1 MANRKS
7 KSTIKTHDFRD
18 KLLLN
23 QWLMSLFGID
33 PLREGTNK
41 RPFHFLAEHIKD
53 PRLEGLDKDN
63 LHHFF
68 YYLTGSPLF
77 SQVGVDTGLTQ
88 LSREQLLVYEE
99 NIVSHTQAINVKRH
113 RPVVWKYYQW
123 LSLLFVEIYLDRYFG
138 GRESLLASLNEYVN
152 RFNNRWSEYA
162 DMGYFN
168 EDELNKLSLQNATG
182 SGKTLLMHINYLQY
196 KHYSKKYGKDKDLSR
211 VILITPN
218 EPLSQ
223 QHIGEFSESN
233 IAASNF
239 SKESHSL
246 FIHAQGISRVDV
258 LEITKLKD
266 KEGPSTIATRSLGDQ
281 NLLLVDEG
289 HRGLSVKD
297 ADVVKNV
304 WFNNRAMLCEKG
316 FTFEYSATFDQAVSC
331 TRHEDD
337 YAKTVVF
344 DYSYRWFYEDGFGKD
359 YQILNLPKSF
369 DETKTVYL
377 TACLL
382 KFYQQLDIYEDKIQV
397 LHPFNIEKPLWV
409 FVGST
414 VSKSMKSTK
423 DSPEESVA
431 SDVAQIIAFIADF
444 LSNKEKACKRME
456 EILTGNGQDT
466 GLLDSNGV
474 DIFESSFT
482 WLAKA
487 MNAGLSYDDLYSNI
501 LKRLFNTNT
510 GGHLVLDRVKGGSG
524 EIALRVGATETP
536 FGLINVGDA
545 KALADHIEGVVKQDG
560 LSLSVEDSD
569 FSEAA
574 FDSVKN
580 SSSPVNLLIGSKKF
594 VEGWD
599 CWRVSTLGL
608 MHVGQS
614 EGAQII
620 QLFGRGVRLKG
631 YEWSLKR
638 SGHSYSP
645 SIPQYIEELETLNVF
660 GIEADFMEKFR
671 QFLADEGLPGNER
684 RRVFT
689 IPLNVTY
696 DFGKKL
702 QIIRPK
708 RKADDGKE
716 YDFKKDAPVP
726 SIDQLTEY
734 FQSRYPQLHPVVSD
748 WYPRIQSIQ
757 SKNVAEST
765 EKDVVQLDKGHISLL
780 NLDELYFELEQFKCE
795 RGWYNLNIDKASIP
809 RLLTD
814 NTWYKL
820 FLPKARLKLTG
831 WDDVIFLQ
839 QVAAELL
846 KRFCEHYYNYCKRSF
861 IEPRLELR
869 ELSPEDDNIPQEEF
883 YQLIV
888 DGGEEQVIL
897 AIEKIKKE
905 LDENKQS
912 LLKARDIQACRFGMH
927 LFQPLFHVRKGGKI
941 TILPVAL
948 NESEFQFVKDI
959 KKWSETNTAE
969 LEKEG
974 TELFLLRNLSRGKGV
989 GFFEAGNFHPDFI
1002 LWMIVDGKQ
1011 YVTFIEPHGL
1021 LREGPASEKVLFHKR
1036 IKDIENRLANPDVIL
1051 NSFILSW
1058 TKYPQLR
1065 WGIPQEEMEAEH
1077 VLFMTDDRDGYIDKM
1092 FSSLKES
1099 VCAH

>member
-1 MANRKS
+1 MAKRKS
-7 KSTIKTHDFRD
+7 KGPKQHKFRD

-33 PLREGTNK
+33 PLREGAKK
-41 RPFHFLAEHIKD
+41 RPFHKLAEPIRD

-63 LHHFF
+63 LHNF
-68 YYLTGSPLF
+68 YHALVNSNLF
-77 SQVGVDTGLTQ
+77 WDDVTELSKTQ
-88 LSREQLLVYEE
+88 LLSFEE
-99 NIVSHTQAINVKRH
+99 NIVRHTQAINAKRH

-123 LSLLFVEIYLDRYFG
+123 LSLLFVEIYLDRYFSD
-138 GRESLLASLNEYVN
+138 RESLLAALNEYVD
-152 RFNNRWSEYA
+152 RFNSRWPEYA
-162 DMGYFN
+162 DMAYFN

-182 SGKTLLMHINYLQY
+182 SGKTLLMHVNYLQY
-196 KHYSKKYGKDKDLSR
+196 KHYSKKYGKEKDLSR
-211 VILITPN
+211 AVLISPN
-218 EPLSQ
+218 ERLSE
-223 QHIGEFSESN
+223 QHIAEFSESN
-233 IAASNF
+233 IGASNF
-239 SKESHSL
+239 SKEGHSL
-246 FIHAQGISRVDV
+246 FTQAQGLSRVDV
-258 LEITKLKD
+258 LEITKLGD
-266 KEGPSTIATRSLGDQ
+266 KEGPNTIATRSLGDQ

-289 HRGLSVKD
+289 HRGLSGKNAK
-297 ADVVKNV
+297 ADENA
-304 WFNNRAMLCEKG
+304 WFKNRAMLCEKG
-316 FTFEYSATFDQAVSC
+316 FTFEYSATFDQAVSG
-331 TRHEDD
+331 TGHEDD

-369 DETKTVYL
+369 DDLKAVYL

-382 KFYQQLDIYEDKIQV
+382 KFYQQLDIYEDKAQV

-414 VSKSMKSTK
+414 VTGGKLRK
-423 DSPEESVA
+423 DEQIVA
-431 SDVAQIIAFIADF
+431 TDVAQIIAFIADF
-444 LSNKEKACKRME
+444 LSSKDKACKRME

-482 WLAKA
+482 WLAKT
-487 MNAGLSYDDLYSNI
+487 MNAGLSYDDLYKNI

-510 GGHLVLDRVKGGSG
+510 GGLLALDRVKGESG
-524 EIALRVGATETP
+524 EIALRVGTSETP

-545 KALADHIEGVVKQDG
+545 KALADHIEGVAKQDG

-569 FSEAA
+569 FSEAT
-574 FDSVKN
+574 FDSVKD

-608 MHVGQS
+608 MHVGKS

-631 YEWSLKR
+631 YGWSLKR
-638 SGHSYSP
+638 SGHSYAP
-645 SIPQYIEELETLNVF
+645 SIPGYIEELETLNVF
-660 GIEADFMEKFR
+660 GVEADFMEKFR

-726 SIDQLTEY
+726 NLGQLTEY
-734 FQSRYPQLHPVVSD
+734 LQLHPVVSD
-748 WYPRIQSIQ
+748 WYPRIQSIH
-757 SKNVAEST
+757 SKKTAEAIK
-765 EKDVVQLDKGHISLL
+765 KDDVKLADRHISLL
-780 NLDELYFELEQFKCE
+780 NLDELYFELEQFKRE
-795 RGWYNLNIDKASIP
+795 RSWYNLNIDKAGIHK
-809 RLLTD
+809 LLID
-814 NTWYKL
+814 KTWYTL
-820 FLPKARLKLTG
+820 FLPTARLEPAG
-831 WDDVIFLQ
+831 FDDVSLLQ

-846 KRFCEHYYNYCKRSF
+846 KRFCDHYYNYCKRSF

-869 ELSPEDDNIPQEEF
+869 ELTKEDDNIPQEDF
-883 YQLIV
+883 YQLII
-888 DGGEEQVIL
+888 DGSEEQVIL
-897 AIEKIKKE
+897 AIEKLKKE
-905 LDENKQS
+905 LEENKQS
-912 LLKARDIQACRFGMH
+912 LLKAGELQACRFGVH

-948 NESEFQFVKDI
+948 NESEFQFVTDLKD
-959 KKWSETNTAE
+959 WSETNAAE
-969 LEKEG
+969 LQKDG
-974 TELFLLRNLSRGKGV
+974 VELFLLRNLSRGKGV

-1021 LREGPASEKVLFHKR
+1021 LHEGPASEKVQFHKR
-1036 IKDIENRLANPDVIL
+1036 IKDIESRFANPDVIL

-1065 WGIPQEEMEAEH
+1065 WGIPQDEMEANH
-1077 VLFMTDDRDGYIDKM
+1077 VLFMTDDRDGYIDKL
-1092 FSSLKES
+1092 FDTLRGA
-1099 VCAH
+1099 VYGH

>member
-1 MANRKS
+1 MAKRKS
-7 KSTIKTHDFRD
+7 KGPKQHKFRD

-33 PLREGTNK
+33 PLREGAKK
-41 RPFHFLAEHIKD
+41 RPFHKLAEPIRD

-63 LHHFF
+63 LHNF
-68 YYLTGSPLF
+68 YHALVNSNLF
-77 SQVGVDTGLTQ
+77 WDDVTELSKTQ
-88 LSREQLLVYEE
+88 LLSFEE
-99 NIVSHTQAINVKRH
+99 NIVRHTQAINAKRH

-123 LSLLFVEIYLDRYFG
+123 LSLLFVEIYLDRYFSD
-138 GRESLLASLNEYVN
+138 RESLLTALNEYVD
-152 RFNNRWSEYA
+152 RFNSRWPEYA
-162 DMGYFN
+162 DMAYFN

-182 SGKTLLMHINYLQY
+182 SGKTLLMHVNYLQY
-196 KHYSKKYGKDKDLSR
+196 KHYSKKYGKEKDLSR
-211 VILITPN
+211 AVLISPN
-218 EPLSQ
+218 ERLSE
-223 QHIGEFSESN
+223 QHIAEFSESN
-233 IAASNF
+233 IGASNF
-239 SKESHSL
+239 SKEGHSL
-246 FIHAQGISRVDV
+246 FTQAQGLSCVDV
-258 LEITKLKD
+258 LEITKLGD
-266 KEGPSTIATRSLGDQ
+266 KEGPNTIATRSLGDQ

-289 HRGLSVKD
+289 HRGLSAKNAK
-297 ADVVKNV
+297 ADENA
-304 WFNNRAMLCEKG
+304 WFKNRAMLCEKG
-316 FTFEYSATFDQAVSC
+316 FTFEYSATFDQAVSG
-331 TRHEDD
+331 TGHEDD

-369 DETKTVYL
+369 DDLKAVYL

-382 KFYQQLDIYEDKIQV
+382 KFYQQLDIYEDKAQV

-414 VSKSMKSTK
+414 VTGGKLGK
-423 DSPEESVA
+423 DEQIVA
-431 SDVAQIIAFIADF
+431 TDVAQIIAFIADF
-444 LSNKEKACKRME
+444 LSSKDKACKRME

-474 DIFESSFT
+474 DIFEGSFT
-482 WLAKA
+482 WLAKT
-487 MNAGLSYDDLYSNI
+487 MNAGLSYDDLYKNI

-510 GGHLVLDRVKGGSG
+510 GGHLALDRVKGESG
-524 EIALRVGATETP
+524 EIALRVGTSETP

-545 KALADHIEGVVKQDG
+545 KALADHIEGVAKQDG

-569 FSEAA
+569 FSEAT
-574 FDSVKN
+574 FDSVKD

-608 MHVGQS
+608 MHVGKS

-631 YEWSLKR
+631 YGWSLKR
-638 SGHSYSP
+638 SGHSYAP
-645 SIPQYIEELETLNVF
+645 SIPGYIEELETLNVF
-660 GIEADFMEKFR
+660 GVEADFMEKFR

-726 SIDQLTEY
+726 SLGQLTEY
-734 FQSRYPQLHPVVSD
+734 LQLHPVVSD
-748 WYPRIQSIQ
+748 WYPRIQSIH
-757 SKNVAEST
+757 SKKTAEAIK
-765 EKDVVQLDKGHISLL
+765 KDDVKLADRHISLL
-780 NLDELYFELEQFKCE
+780 NLDELYFELEQFKRE
-795 RGWYNLNIDKASIP
+795 RSWYNLNIDKAGIHK
-809 RLLTD
+809 LLID
-814 NTWYKL
+814 KTWYTL
-820 FLPKARLKLTG
+820 FLPTARLEPAG
-831 WDDVIFLQ
+831 FDDVSLLQ

-846 KRFCEHYYNYCKRSF
+846 KRFCDHYYNYCKRSF

-869 ELSPEDDNIPQEEF
+869 ELTPEDDNIPQEDF

-888 DGGEEQVIL
+888 DGSEEQVIL
-897 AIEKIKKE
+897 AIEKLKKE
-905 LDENKQS
+905 LEENKQS
-912 LLKARDIQACRFGMH
+912 LLKAGELHACRFGMH

-948 NESEFQFVKDI
+948 NESEFQFVTDLKD
-959 KKWSETNTAE
+959 WSETNAAE
-969 LEKEG
+969 LQKDG
-974 TELFLLRNLSRGKGV
+974 VELFLLRNLSRGKGV

-1021 LREGPASEKVLFHKR
+1021 LHEGPASEKVQFHKR
-1036 IKDIENRLANPDVIL
+1036 IKDIESRFANPDVIL

-1065 WGIPQEEMEAEH
+1065 WGIPQDEMEANH
-1077 VLFMTDDRDGYIDKM
+1077 VLFMTDDRDGYIDKL
-1092 FSSLKES
+1092 FDTLRGA
-1099 VCAH
+1099 VYGH

>member
-1 MANRKS
+1 MAKRKS
-7 KSTIKTHDFRD
+7 KGPKQHKFRD

-33 PLREGTNK
+33 PLAEGAKK
-41 RPFHFLAEHIKD
+41 RPFHKLAEPIRD

-63 LHHFF
+63 LHNF
-68 YYLTGSPLF
+68 YHALVNSNLF
-77 SQVGVDTGLTQ
+77 WDDGAE
-88 LSREQLLVYEE
+88 LSKAQLLAYEE
-99 NIVSHTQAINVKRH
+99 NIVHRTQAINAKRH

-123 LSLLFVEIYLDRYFG
+123 LSLLFVEIYLDRYFSAP
-138 GRESLLASLNEYVN
+138 ESLLAALNEYVDL
-152 RFNNRWSEYA
+152 FNGRWPEYA
-162 DMGYFN
+162 DIDYFN

-182 SGKTLLMHINYLQY
+182 SGKTLLMHVNYLQY
-196 KHYSKKYGKDKDLSR
+196 KHYSKKHGKEKDLSR
-211 VILITPN
+211 AVLISPN
-218 EPLSQ
+218 ERLSE
-223 QHIGEFSESN
+223 QHIAEFSESN
-233 IAASNF
+233 IGASNF
-239 SKESHSL
+239 SKEGHSL
-246 FIHAQGISRVDV
+246 FTQAQGLSRVDV
-258 LEITKLKD
+258 LEITKLGD
-266 KEGPSTIATRSLGDQ
+266 KEGPNIIATRSLGDQ

-289 HRGLSVKD
+289 HRGLSG
-297 ADVVKNV
+297 KNAKIDENA
-304 WFNNRAMLCEKG
+304 WFKNRSMLCEKG
-316 FTFEYSATFDQAVSC
+316 FTFEYSATFDQAVSG
-331 TRHEDD
+331 TGHEDD

-359 YQILNLPKSF
+359 YQILNLPESF
-369 DETKTVYL
+369 DETKAVYL

-382 KFYQQLDIYEDKIQV
+382 KFYQQLDIYEDKAQA
-397 LHPFNIEKPLWV
+397 LHSFNIEKPLWV

-414 VSKSMKSTK
+414 VTAGKLGK
-423 DSPEESVA
+423 DEQIVA
-431 SDVAQIIAFIADF
+431 ADVAQIIAFIADF
-444 LSNKEKACKRME
+444 LSSKDKACKRME

-474 DIFESSFT
+474 DIFEGSFA
-482 WLAKA
+482 WLAKT
-487 MNAGLSYDDLYSNI
+487 MNAGLSCDDLYKNI

-510 GGHLVLDRVKGGSG
+510 GGHLTLDRVKGESG
-524 EIALRVGATETP
+524 EIALRAGTSETP
-536 FGLINVGDA
+536 FGLINVGKA
-545 KALADHIEGVVKQDG
+545 KALADHIESVARQDD

-574 FDSVKN
+574 FESVKD

-608 MHVGQS
+608 MHVGKS

-631 YEWSLKR
+631 YDWSLKR
-638 SGHSYSP
+638 SGHSYAP
-645 SIPQYIEELETLNVF
+645 SIPGYIEELETLNVF
-660 GIEADFMEKFR
+660 GVKADFMEKFR

-708 RKADDGKE
+708 YNKETKREFNFKNDG
-716 YDFKKDAPVP
+716 PVP
-726 SIDQLTEY
+726 RVGQVTGYLED
-734 FQSRYPQLHPVVSD
+734 HPVVSD

-757 SKNVAEST
+757 SKGSGDVI
-765 EKDVVQLDKGHISLL
+765 EKDYSSLWEKHFSFLDFNK
-780 NLDELYFELEQFKCE
+780 LYFDLEQHKRE
-795 RGWYNLNIDKASIP
+795 RGWHNFNIDKNGIIN
-809 RLLTD
+809 LLK
-814 NTWYKL
+814 NNNWYKL
-820 FLPKARLKLTG
+820 SIPQTHLELKAY
-831 WDDVIFLQ
+831 DDILLLQ
-839 QVAAELL
+839 QVALELL
-846 KRFCEHYYNYCKRSF
+846 KGYFKKHYEYCCRSF

-869 ELSPEDDNIPQEEF
+869 ELTPEDDNIPQEDF

-888 DGGEEQVIL
+888 DGNEEQVIL
-897 AIEKIKKE
+897 GIEKLKKE
-905 LDENKQS
+905 LEENKKS
-912 LLKARDIQACRFGMH
+912 LLEARDLKACRLGMH

-948 NESEFQFVKDI
+948 NESEFQFVTDLKD
-959 KKWSETNTAE
+959 WSETNGAE
-969 LEKEG
+969 LQKDG
-974 TELFLLRNLSRGKGV
+974 VELFLLRNLSRGKGV

-1011 YVTFIEPHGL
+1011 YVTFIEPHWL
-1021 LREGPASEKVLFHKR
+1021 LHEGPASEKVQFHKR
-1036 IKDIENRLANPDVIL
+1036 IKDIESRFANPDVIL

-1065 WGIPQEEMEAEH
+1065 WGIPQEDMEANH
-1077 VLFMTDDRDGYIDKM
+1077 VLFMTDDWDGYIDKL
-1092 FSSLKES
+1092 FDTLKGA
-1099 VCAH
+1099 VYDH